1 MTTLDVLGQV
11 IAENFLIIFG
21 LIITAIIIGVLS
33 KTLVTWKRM
42 NLDTKFAQMDL
53 ERKKLD
59 AITEKQKREELREA
73 AVLLTDRERER
84 IESIRVDRGVLSRR
98 SIALMNEVEER
109 IGRLERGTENAK
121 LYQLLGDVS
130 SQEHKLFK
138 VKDVKNEREVK
149 RK

>member
-1 MTTLDVLGQV
+1 VATIDILGQV
-11 IAENFLIIFG
+11 IAENFLLIFG
-21 LIITAIIIGVLS
+21 LIMVAIIIGVLS
-33 KTLVTWKRM
+33 KTFVTWKRM
-42 NLDTKFAQMDL
+42 SNDTRFAQMDL

-73 AVLLTDRERER
+73 AVLLTDKERDR
-84 IESIRVDRGVLSRR
+84 IESIRVDRSVLSRR

-130 SQEHKLFK
+130 SQEHKLFR
-138 VKDVKNEREVK
+138 VKEVKNEKEVK
-149 RK
+149 RR

>member
-1 MTTLDVLGQV
+1 MATVDVLGQV
-11 IAENFLIIFG
+11 IAENFLLLF
-21 LIITAIIIGVLS
+21 S
-33 KTLVTWKRM
+33 LVIVVIVVAVVSWAVVSWKRLSV
-42 NLDTKFAQMDL
+42 NTTFAQMDL

-84 IESIRVDRGVLSRR
+84 IEGIRVDRGVLSRR

-121 LYQLLGDVS
+121 LYQMLGDVS
-130 SQEHKLFK
+130 SQERKLFRMK
-138 VKDVKNEREVK
+138 TEKKDEKK
-149 RK
+149 

>member
-1 MTTLDVLGQV
+1 VATLDVLGQV
-11 IAENFLIIFG
+11 IAENFLLIFG
-21 LIITAIIIGVLS
+21 LIMIAIIVGVLS
-33 KTLVTWKRM
+33 RTLVAWKRM
-42 NLDTKFAQMDL
+42 SNDTRFAQMDL

-73 AVLLTDRERER
+73 AVLLTDRERDR
-84 IESIRVDRGVLSRR
+84 IETIRVDRGVLSRR

-109 IGRLERGTENAK
+109 VGRLERGTENAK

-130 SQEHKLFK
+130 SQEHKLFR
-138 VKDVKNEREVK
+138 VKEVKNNREVK